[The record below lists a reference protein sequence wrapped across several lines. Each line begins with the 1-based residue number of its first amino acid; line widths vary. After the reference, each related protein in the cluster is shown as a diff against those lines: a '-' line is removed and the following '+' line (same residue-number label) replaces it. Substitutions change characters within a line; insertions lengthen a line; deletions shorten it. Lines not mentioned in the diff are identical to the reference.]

1 MVIKELKMKSIE
13 SILQDLIKIRT
24 DDVIG
29 SNEEIVKYITGILSD
44 NNVVFEKV
52 VSANKKEN
60 IVAVFNR
67 DKLCDIEDALL
78 LSGHM
83 DTVGVN
89 EKDWKI
95 NPFEGKSI
103 DGAIYGRGAVDM
115 KYFIACVLAMIDKL
129 KECKR
134 AVVLVLTQ
142 DEESCVCGIND
153 VIEWCGKR
161 NILFRD
167 GIVGEPTN
175 FALGVANKGCVGGK
189 IEIKGKSAH
198 ASKQE
203 LGINALRIANEIIS
217 KIFELNDKYLK
228 DRVCFNVGKF
238 ICDNKANVIAD
249 FVSFEWEIRFDDNN
263 KKQVILDE
271 LYEVFEEVK
280 TKYQGCNVI
289 CDIEFDMLA
298 FEENKKSLLKE
309 KIINKC
315 KLNIKKFDY
324 ATEAGFWQK
333 YGVDVVILGAGD
345 ENLAHTN
352 NEYIK
357 IDELYRYS
365 EMLLSIVK

>member
-1 MVIKELKMKSIE
+1 MRSIE

-29 SNEEIVKYITGILSD
+29 SNEEIVKYITEILD
-44 NNVVFEKV
+44 NNNVVFEKV

-67 DKLCDIEDALL
+67 DKLYDIDDALL

-89 EKDWKI
+89 QKYWKL
-95 NPFEGKSI
+95 NPFEGTCI

-115 KYFIACVLAMIDKL
+115 KYFIACVLAMIGKL

-134 AVVLVLTQ
+134 PVVWVLTQ
-142 DEESCVCGIND
+142 DEESSVCGIRD
-153 VIEWCGKR
+153 VIEWCAKR
-161 NILFRD
+161 NILFKE

-203 LGINALRIANEIIS
+203 LGINALRISNEIIS

-238 ICDNKANVIAD
+238 VCDNKANVIAD
-249 FVSFEWEIRFDDNN
+249 FVSFEWEMRFVDNG
-263 KKQVILDE
+263 KKQEVLEE
-271 LYEVFEEVK
+271 LYEVIK
-280 TKYQGCNVI
+280 DIKAKYQKGHII
-289 CDIEFDMLA
+289 CGIEFDMLA
-298 FEENKKSLLKE
+298 FEENKKSKLIK
-309 KIINKC
+309 KIKNEFVIDV
-315 KLNIKKFDY
+315 KKFDY

-333 YGVDVVILGAGD
+333 YGVDVVIFGAGD

-357 IDELYRYS
+357 VEDLYKYL
-365 EMLLSIVK
+365 EMILRIVE

>member
-1 MVIKELKMKSIE
+1 MRSIE
-13 SILQDLIKIRT
+13 SILQDLIKFRT
-24 DDVIG
+24 DECIG
-29 SNEEIVKYITGILSD
+29 SNAEIVKYITDILGI

-52 VSANKKEN
+52 LSANKKEN

-67 DKLCDIEDALL
+67 DKLYDIDDALL

-89 EKDWKI
+89 QKDWKL
-95 NPFEGKSI
+95 NPFEGTCI

-115 KYFIACVLAMIDKL
+115 KYFIACVLAMIGKL

-134 AVVLVLTQ
+134 PVVWVLTQ
-142 DEESCVCGIND
+142 DEESSVCGIRD
-153 VIEWCGKR
+153 VIEWCAKR
-161 NILFRD
+161 NILFKE

-175 FALGVANKGCVGGK
+175 FALGVANRGCVGGN

-203 LGINALRIANEIIS
+203 LGVNALRISNEIIS

-249 FVSFEWEIRFDDNN
+249 FVSFEWEMRFDDNG
-263 KKQVILDE
+263 KKQEVLEE
-271 LYEVFEEVK
+271 LYEVIK
-280 TKYQGCNVI
+280 DIKAKYQKGHII
-289 CDIEFDMLA
+289 CGIEFDMLA
-298 FEENKKSLLKE
+298 FEENKKSKLIK
-309 KIINKC
+309 KIKNEFVIDV
-315 KLNIKKFDY
+315 KKFDY

-333 YGVDVVILGAGD
+333 YGVDVVIFGAGD

-357 IDELYRYS
+357 VEDLYKYL
-365 EMLLSIVK
+365 EMILRIVE